1 MDSLN
6 MQTREEILNFCLSFP
21 SVCRDQP
28 FHDPSWDAV
37 RLEKSKKIFALIFSK
52 DGRIWVNVKT
62 DPKWRDLWRSSFSS
76 VVPAYHMN
84 KEYWN
89 SIILDGTVPNADIR
103 RMIAESYDLVSGA
116 GGKAGPSD
124 FAKAVYREVKKIP
137 QGRVATYGQIA
148 RLAGRPGAA
157 RAVGS
162 LMRNCPP
169 EWNCPCHRV
178 ISGSGRLAPEG
189 TFGKPGTQKYLL
201 EAEGIQVTADRVDL
215 HKWQM

>member
-1 MDSLN
+1 M
-6 MQTREEILNFCLSFP
+6 P
-21 SVCRDQP
+21 SG
-28 FHDPSWDAV
+28 WKKA
-37 RLEKSKKIFALIFSK
+37 KKIFALIFSK

-89 SIILDGTVPNADIR
+89 SIILDGTVPDADIR

-169 EWNCPCHRV
+169 EWNCPLPPCYFRQRQAGPGGHLWKTRDSE
-178 ISGSGRLAPEG
+178 IPAGSG
-189 TFGKPGTQKYLL
+189 
-201 EAEGIQVTADRVDL
+201 GIQVTADRVDL